1 MSVHHVLAHRDQSR
15 LLGPWNWSYSVMG
28 AAMCLLTEVRVR
40 HLTPG
45 TVVTQGCE
53 SAILMRID

>member
-15 LLGPWNWSYSVMG
+15 SLGPWNWSYAVMG
-28 AAMCLLTEVRVR
+28 AAMSLLTEVRVG
-40 HLTPG
+40 HLAPG
-45 TVVTQGCE
+45 TGVTQGCE